1 MPVRVRPAAPTSIEP
16 ALKVFNLRCK
26 QQHAFEGWFASAE
39 AFEAQLAAGQVKCP
53 LCGSSAISKAL
64 SAPRINRGAEPP
76 SAAKQ
81 QTAAMPTPEQLQA
94 AFLKIAR
101 EIVAGT
107 EDVGE
112 RFAEEARR
120 IHYKEAPERGIRGV
134 TSREEAQALEEEGI
148 KVMPIPFPHLL
159 KGPLQ

>member
-1 MPVRVRPAAPTSIEP
+1 M
-16 ALKVFNLRCK
+16 KVFNLNCE

-39 AFEAQLAAGQVKCP
+39 AFDAQLGDGRLQCP
-53 LCGSSAISKAL
+53 VCGSTAVSKAL
-64 SAPRINRGAEPP
+64 SAPRLNLGAEPP
-76 SAAKQ
+76 RQRQA
-81 QTAAMPTPEQLQA
+81 TAMPTPEQMQA
-94 AFLKIAR
+94 LFLKMAR

-134 TSREEAQALEEEGI
+134 TSREEADALEEEGI
-148 KVMPIPFPHLL
+148 KVMPMPYANLL
-159 KGPLQ
+159 KDPLQ

>member
-1 MPVRVRPAAPTSIEP
+1 MPVRVRPAAPRLTEP
-16 ALKVFNLRCK
+16 SLKVFNLNCE

-39 AFEAQLAAGQVKCP
+39 AFDAQLAAGQVQCP
-53 LCGSSAISKAL
+53 MCGSTAITKAL
-64 SAPRINRGAEPP
+64 SAPRLNLGAEPP
-76 SAAKQ
+76 REQ
-81 QTAAMPTPEQLQA
+81 RQVAAMPTAEQVQA
-94 AFLKIAR
+94 LFLKMAR
-101 EIVAGT
+101 EIVAST

-134 TSREEAQALEEEGI
+134 TSRQEADALEEEGI
-148 KVMPIPFPHLL
+148 SVMPMPFGRLL

>member
-1 MPVRVRPAAPTSIEP
+1 
-16 ALKVFNLRCK
+16 LKVFNLSCE

-39 AFEAQLAAGQVKCP
+39 AFGSQLAASQVQCP
-53 LCGSSAISKAL
+53 ICGSTAISKAL
-64 SAPRINRGAEPP
+64 SAPRLNFGAEPP
-76 SAAKQ
+76 KPAPQ
-81 QTAAMPTPEQLQA
+81 RQVAAMPTPEQMQA
-94 AFLKIAR
+94 LFLKMAR

-134 TSREEAQALEEEGI
+134 TSEDEADALEEEGI
-148 KVMPIPFPHLL
+148 SVMPMPFAHLL
-159 KGPLQ
+159 KDPLQ